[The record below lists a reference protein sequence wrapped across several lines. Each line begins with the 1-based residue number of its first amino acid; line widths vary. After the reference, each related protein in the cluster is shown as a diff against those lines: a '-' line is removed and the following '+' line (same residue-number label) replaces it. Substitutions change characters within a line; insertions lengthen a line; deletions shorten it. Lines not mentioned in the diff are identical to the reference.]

1 MSQGCANNI
10 YFLHF
15 FLVLATSVA
24 TMCHDT
30 NKKNMLAF
38 LKRTGL

>member
-1 MSQGCANNI
+1 MLQECANNT

-15 FLVLATSVA
+15 FLVLATSVS